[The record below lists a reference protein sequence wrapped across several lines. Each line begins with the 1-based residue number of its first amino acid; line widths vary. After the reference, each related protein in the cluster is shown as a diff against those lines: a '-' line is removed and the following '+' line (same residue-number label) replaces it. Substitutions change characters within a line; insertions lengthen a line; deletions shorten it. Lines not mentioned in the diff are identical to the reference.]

1 MEVRKEMVMQV
12 LDHTIP
18 AIILKM
24 QTLRESLSK
33 SEQKVVDYIIKAPDQ
48 VIYLSVAELAQNS
61 GVSDPT
67 VVRAC
72 QKIGLSGYQELKVT
86 LAQDLV
92 SPLQSIHEE
101 VLEDDNIKT
110 IIDKVFQ
117 STIHAL
123 TYTRDILRDHMLEKA
138 AAAIMAAP
146 KIIIFGL
153 GNSHAIAVDLQ
164 HKLMRLGCD
173 AAAYTDP
180 HMAAIAAAFVSPGD
194 VAIAI
199 SHSGSSKDTVE
210 NTRLAKD
217 NGATVIALTN
227 IGTTPL
233 SKIADINLHT
243 ASKETRYRIVALSS
257 RIAQIAI
264 IDAIYT
270 VIAVRRKNAIVGFRN
285 VEKALEK
292 KKY

>member
-1 MEVRKEMVMQV
+1 MTPVEKDQA
-12 LDHTIP
+12 IP

-24 QTLRESLSK
+24 QTLRDSLSK
-33 SEQKVVDYIIKAPDQ
+33 SEQKVVDYITTAPDQ
-48 VIYLSVAELAQNS
+48 VIYLSVAELALNA

-67 VVRAC
+67 VVRTC
-72 QKIGLSGYQELKVT
+72 RSIGLSGYQELKVT

-101 VLEDDNIKT
+101 ILEGDSTTT
-110 IIDKVFQ
+110 IVDKVFM

-123 TYTRDILRDHMLEKA
+123 KYTREIMRDRVLEA
-138 AAAIMAAP
+138 AVQAIMDSK
-146 KIIIFGL
+146 KIVIFGL
-153 GNSHAIAVDLQ
+153 GNSHSIAIDLQ
-164 HKLMRLGCD
+164 HKLMRLGYS
-173 AAAYTDP
+173 ATAYTDP
-180 HMAAIAAAFVSPGD
+180 HMAAIAAAYVGSGD
-194 VAIAI
+194 LAFAI

-210 NTRLAKD
+210 NARLAKK
-217 NGATVIALTN
+217 NGASLIALTN

-243 ASKETRYRIVALSS
+243 ASKETKYHIVALSS

-270 VIAVRRKNAIVGFRN
+270 VIAVRQKSAVEGFRN
-285 VEKALEK
+285 VEKALES

>member
-1 MEVRKEMVMQV
+1 MEAQNQ
-12 LDHTIP
+12 TIP
-18 AIILKM
+18 AIILKL

-33 SEQKVVDYIIKAPDQ
+33 SEKKVADYIIKSPDQ

-67 VVRAC
+67 VVRTC

-86 LAQDLV
+86 LAQDIV

-101 VLEDDNIKT
+101 ILEDDSIKT
-110 IIDKVFQ
+110 VIDKVFQ

-123 TYTRDILRDHMLEKA
+123 TYTRDILRDQNLEA
-138 AAAIMAAP
+138 AVQVIMDAR

-173 AAAYTDP
+173 ATAYTDP
-180 HMAAIAAAFVSPGD
+180 HMAAIAGAYVGPGD
-194 VAIAI
+194 VAFAI

-210 NTRLAKD
+210 NARLAKE
-217 NGATVIALTN
+217 NGATLISLTN

-233 SKIADINLHT
+233 SNIADIKLHT
-243 ASKETRYRIVALSS
+243 ASRETRYRIVALSS

-270 VIAVRRKNAIVGFRN
+270 VIAVRRKSAVEGFRN